1 MPLYEAL
8 NKNSTPEQI
17 AAAYG
22 EFTGSAGGDTAAN
35 QNVAQTFLQ
44 GRGIA
49 TPVIGQAYN
58 QFLQPA
64 KLVSSYEQTPAVVN
78 PATIPAGENIP
89 TNLASAPFYQA
100 PAATTIAAAPVANQS
115 GVTDAQFA
123 SYIKNNNLSGIGLQE
138 AASVFGVGQD
148 QILRAQQLLS
158 ANDPSVKAANDAYA
172 AQIAGRPDLAKQ
184 NLEMYNP
191 LTGTGSSVGVDDLY
205 TGMLGQNAKPE
216 EIDYWKNLFGDSV
229 DADEREQ
236 FRKSYVTDI
245 NKLFGVTGD
254 VTAPNIEGILS
265 GFKNAKNLGLSE
277 DALRRTLG
285 EDAFKAYKSQ
295 FSNYAKTGI
304 ANILADKKLSF
315 DEASAAVRFGR
326 EYGYDSQKLADLT
339 GQKKELFDTIN
350 KTYDDTTN
358 KIVDSVLGAEDVKT
372 DGDKIVRALA
382 LQQRYGF
389 SDEDLAKAADFTPA
403 QVKEYLEPT
412 RNYGTAYKEVMSK
425 PDVTGNDIL
434 SFLEESKKNEGIS
447 TAYGSNIDAQIEKL
461 NELNDKWKGFKDGYQ
476 AENIYNQINKITEA
490 AGGKNWT
497 GSWRS
502 GGDNAT
508 KETVRLLMNK
518 GVDSLSDLAVVKN
531 KIKADA
537 DVSFYNGQLVR
548 TDDDGRKYVAP
559 PNLDP
564 SIAPVTYLPPDAK
577 TTPGRTEL
585 DDQDNGTVRPL
596 NEQELKSYD
605 PETNK
610 FDTEAFGSKLIDKS
624 TGKVVAEKSIFNM
637 GGFFGKADT
646 DPNKF
651 VLNRYETGNF
661 LKGKSKELGIMMT
674 NEGIPVPYQTT
685 QKEGLVYEPVFP
697 LMLSMLAPGIGSAIS
712 GSLPGAAVAATGAA
726 EGAFLAGAA
735 PTMANTIATNAIM
748 GGGVAGLTGQDV
760 LKGAF
765 FGGIGAPLSAG
776 ISSLLPSGL
785 DQATANA
792 LTSGGTNVVKGVLQ
806 GKDFEDVLG
815 QEVLSG
821 IANYGFSGM
830 SNGLG
835 NTLNLTPEQLNLFSG
850 IASPLIQGKNVNFMD
865 LIGPLAKYGQQ
876 QTTKVPT

>member
-22 EFTGSAGGDTAAN
+22 EFTGSSGGDTVAN
-35 QNVAQTFLQ
+35 QNLAQTFLQ

-64 KLVSSYEQTPAVVN
+64 KPVSSYEQTPAVVN
-78 PATIPAGENIP
+78 PTTIPTGENIP
-89 TNLASAPFYQA
+89 TNLASAPFYQT
-100 PAATTIAAAPVANQS
+100 PAAATIAAAPVANQS

-138 AASVFGVGQD
+138 AASVFGVDQD

-184 NLEMYNP
+184 NLGMYNP

-229 DADEREQ
+229 DVDEREQ
-236 FRKSYVTDI
+236 FRKSYATDI

-254 VTAPNIEGILS
+254 VTAPTIEGILS
-265 GFKNAKNLGLSE
+265 GFKDAKNLGLSE

-304 ANILADKKLSF
+304 ASILADKKLSF
-315 DEASAAVRFGR
+315 DEASTAVRFGR

-412 RNYGTAYKEVMSK
+412 RNYGAAYKEVMSK

-434 SFLEESKKNEGIS
+434 GFLEESKKNQGIS
-447 TAYGSNIDAQIEKL
+447 TAYGSNIDAQIAKL

-476 AENIYNQINKITEA
+476 AENIYNQVNKITEA
-490 AGGKNWT
+490 AGGKNWS

-502 GGDNAT
+502 GGDNAA
-508 KETVRLLMNK
+508 KETTRILLDR
-518 GVDSLSDLAVVKN
+518 GVDNLSDLGVAKN
-531 KIKADA
+531 YERSPATRE
-537 DVSFYNGQLVR
+537 FYNGELVR
-548 TDDDGRKYVAP
+548 IDEDGRKYTAAALFGEDAYP
-559 PNLDP
+559 K
-564 SIAPVTYLPPDAK
+564 YLPPDAK
-577 TTPGRTEL
+577 TVPAKVDVVGGGEEYHETY
-585 DDQDNGTVRPL
+585 RPL
-596 NEQELKSYD
+596 TEQELKTYD
-605 PETNK
+605 PKTKE
-610 FDTEAFGSKLIDKS
+610 FDLESGNKLIDKS
-624 TGKVVAEKSIFNM
+624 TGNVIGKS
-637 GGFFGKADT
+637 AD
-646 DPNKF
+646 
-651 VLNRYETGNF
+651 NRFTLDSYETGNF
-661 LKGKSKELGIMMT
+661 FKGKSKQMGIMMT
-674 NEGIPVPYQTT
+674 EQGIPVPYQTT
-685 QKEGLVYEPVFP
+685 EKEGLVYSPVFP
-697 LMLSMLAPGIGSAIS
+697 IMLSMLAPGVASAIS

-726 EGAFLAGAA
+726 EGAFLAGSA

-792 LTSGGTNVVKGVLQ
+792 LTSGGTNLVKGVLQ
-806 GKDFEDVLG
+806 GKDFEDLLG

-821 IANYGFSGM
+821 IAGYGMGQLSQGV
-830 SNGLG
+830 G
-835 NTLNLTPEQLNLFSG
+835 NTFNLTPEQLNLFSG